1 MGWRSSE
8 TLKTYDHAMTKAELR
23 ERMASSV
30 RQMLEDAPRDRAS
43 LHALLRSGVQT
54 PRINPHDA
62 STIAGILS
70 ESARAKLA
78 WLEELRES

>member
-23 ERMASSV
+23 EQMASSV
-30 RQMLEDAPRDRAS
+30 QLMLEDAPHDRAS
-43 LHALLRSGVQT
+43 LQVLLRGGVQT
-54 PRINPHDA
+54 PGVSQHN
-62 STIAGILS
+62 AGILS
-70 ESARAKLA
+70 DSARAKLA